1 MKVAIIG
8 YGKMGK
14 LIGEICEQRGHEI
27 VAVVDFENQNEIEH
41 LSEKSPD
48 VAIEFTGPEVAFSNI
63 TKALKQGVKVVSG
76 STGWLEKRS
85 EVDELCISTDGT
97 FFYAS
102 NFSLGVNLFFKL
114 NKELARLMNQY
125 PDYHAS
131 MTEVHH
137 VHKKDSPSGTAI
149 TLAEG
154 IIENNDAYSSWTESG
169 TPEDHELK
177 IHAEREG
184 EVPGTHIINYSSPE
198 DSIEIKH
205 EAFGRKGFAIGAVM
219 VAEWLITKKGI
230 LSMDDFLDR

>member
-14 LIGEICEQRGHEI
+14 LIKEICEQRGHEI
-27 VAVVDFENQNEIEH
+27 VAIIDYDNQDE
-41 LSEKSPD
+41 LSNLANSTPD
-48 VAIEFTGPEVAFSNI
+48 VAIEFTGPEVAYSNI
-63 TKALKQGVKVVSG
+63 RQSLEQGIRTVSG
-76 STGWLEKRS
+76 STGWLENKA
-85 EVDELCISTDGT
+85 EIEELCKSTDGT

-114 NKELARLMNQY
+114 NKELARLMSQY
-125 PDYHAS
+125 ENYSAS
-131 MTEVHH
+131 MTEIHH

-154 IIENNDAYSSWTESG
+154 LIENNESYSSWTESDEA
-169 TPEDHELK
+169 EDDQLL
-177 IHAEREG
+177 IRSERQG
-184 EVPGTHIINYSSPE
+184 EVPGTHIVQYTSNE

-205 EAFGRKGFAIGAVM
+205 EAFGRKGFAIGAVL

-230 LSMDDFLDR
+230 LSMDDFLNR